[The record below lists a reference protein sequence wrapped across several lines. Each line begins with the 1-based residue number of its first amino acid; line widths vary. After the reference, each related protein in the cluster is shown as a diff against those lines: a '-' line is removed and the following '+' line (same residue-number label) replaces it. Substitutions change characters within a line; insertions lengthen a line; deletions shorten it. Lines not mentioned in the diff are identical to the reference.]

1 VCSGVTPWYA
11 GCSEHLG
18 RRDTYVRNGE
28 TRDSAQTGVRW
39 GLGLLVA
46 VGLLG
51 VPSKTVAESVIGG
64 VMAGG
69 GVIA

>member
-1 VCSGVTPWYA
+1 
-11 GCSEHLG
+11 
-18 RRDTYVRNGE
+18 
-28 TRDSAQTGVRW
+28 VRW

-51 VPSKTVAESVIGG
+51 VPSKTVAEPVIGG